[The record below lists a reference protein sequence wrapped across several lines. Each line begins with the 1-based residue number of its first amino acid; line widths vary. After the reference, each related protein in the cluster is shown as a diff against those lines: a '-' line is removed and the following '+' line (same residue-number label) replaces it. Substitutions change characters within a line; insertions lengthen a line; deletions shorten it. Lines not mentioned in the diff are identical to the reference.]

1 MKRSR
6 LVAILLAVLSATLL
20 IAAGCGGE
28 DEGSASAGSEETN
41 KPETLRLAVTDLVGL
56 EELQRNF
63 EPLQEELSSALDTE
77 VELFPVS
84 NRTAAA
90 TALESDRVDVV
101 LTGPAEYVVMRA
113 KTDAVPIIGITRPGY
128 RSVIAVHSNSEFQ
141 ELTELK
147 GTTIAMSDVGSTS
160 GHLGPCVILRDAGLS
175 CQSDVEVLMLG
186 DTDLQAFKN
195 EEADAWGGAA
205 LDFELFVE
213 EDDSVSER
221 DFRILKEGRSL
232 PNDVFLASPELSPE
246 FVENMRST
254 MMENQDA
261 IVEAI
266 LQGEANEKYRGAELK
281 PAEDSDYDYMRKAYE
296 AIGVN
301 DFNEFVGE

>member
-1 MKRSR
+1 MKSFRRVAVSLIALSVV
-6 LVAILLAVLSATLL
+6 LVM
-20 IAAGCGGE
+20 AAGCGGE
-28 DEGSASAGSEETN
+28 QAASGGSETSEG
-41 KPETLRLAVTDLVGL
+41 PETLRLAVTDLVGL

-63 EPLQEELSSALDTE
+63 EPFQEELSRALGTD

-141 ELTELK
+141 EVTELE
-147 GTTIAMSDVGSTS
+147 GATVAMSDVGSTS
-160 GHLGPCVILRDAGLS
+160 GHLGPCVILQDAGLS

-195 EEADAWGGAA
+195 EETDAWGGAA
-205 LDFELFVE
+205 LDFELFVD
-213 EDDSVSER
+213 EDDSVSEG

-232 PNDVFLASPELSPE
+232 PNDVFLASPELSSE
-246 FVENMRST
+246 FVESMRSS
-254 MMENQDA
+254 MMENQEA
-261 IVEAI
+261 LVQAI
-266 LQGEANEKYRGAELK
+266 LQGEANEKYQGAELT

-296 AIGVN
+296 SVGVN
-301 DFNEFVGE
+301 DFSEFVGE